1 LKLHP
6 RNARS
11 LSGGANPMSDSDLDP
26 GRAARDRDNGDLHI
40 RYLDVL
46 GVPFTPERLGENL
59 AAFHD
64 ILREIEKLRQLD
76 LTDVHPALIFEPTAP
91 YRRDGGK

>member
-1 LKLHP
+1 
-6 RNARS
+6 
-11 LSGGANPMSDSDLDP
+11 MSDSDRASRQLELGSLD
-26 GRAARDRDNGDLHI
+26 I
-40 RYLDVL
+40 RYFDVL

-76 LTDVHPALIFEPTAP
+76 LTDVHPAVIFEPTAP
-91 YRRDGGK
+91 YRTESGK